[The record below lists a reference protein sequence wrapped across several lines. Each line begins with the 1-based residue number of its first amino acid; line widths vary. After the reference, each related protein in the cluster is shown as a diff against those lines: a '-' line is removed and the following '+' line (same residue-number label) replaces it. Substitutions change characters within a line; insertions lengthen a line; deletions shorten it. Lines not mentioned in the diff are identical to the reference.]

1 MVSPAAA
8 RNAASA
14 SSSVTYPALAR
25 SNARNAGVGAA
36 PARVIRIALVRLR
49 LEPLRHVPLEG
60 LARDALLYFAAFARA
75 EDVRHLESGRDRA
88 HQPRE
93 RAREPVAVQGVLGGV
108 RLERSRDALDGVFG
122 GYRYRG
128 SRTVARSG
136 ERGVGGHRA
145 AGIATRVLTE
155 VSLDPRGDARA
166 ARSALP
172 LDGRVFERKRG
183 HTAVM
188 AGLSG
193 AESRDSCAR
202 HVLGRHATRRQG
214 EVISRWT
221 RWWRPSRL
229 ARPTRMSR

>member
-25 SNARNAGVGAA
+25 SNARNAAS
-36 PARVIRIALVRLR
+36 ARRRRRNKIALVRLR

-60 LARDALLYFAAFARA
+60 LARDALFFAPFARA
-75 EDVRHLESGRDRA
+75 EDVRNLEPGRDRA

-172 LDGRVFERKRG
+172 LDGRVFERIRG